1 MEEISVLNIR
11 LPENVRAVTIMKNEN
26 DFCIFLNSFYDEK
39 LRESFLNEELHK
51 IKLFNEE

>member
-11 LPENVRAVTIMKNEN
+11 LPENVRAVTVMENEN